1 MLARAITLLHGMR
14 NAVCVFCSA
23 VLLVLPGN
31 TPAQAQA
38 YPAKAVRVVIP
49 FPIGGNT
56 DVYARPISQKMAE
69 LYAQQMIIDNRPGAG
84 GSIGVELVAKAPP
97 DGYTLLW
104 GTTSSHGVGP
114 NVHKKLPYDPVKD
127 FEPVILA
134 VLAQS
139 VLTVHPSVPVKS
151 VKELIVLAKARP
163 AALNY
168 ASSGN
173 GTMSHLAG
181 ELFKHLTATD
191 LVHIPFKGSTP
202 ALVDLISGQV
212 QVMFGG
218 LGSSLAH
225 VKSGRLRALAV
236 TGPARFAALS
246 DLPTIAEAG
255 VPGYEVTTWLAI
267 FAPAKTPRD
276 VITKLNADVNEIL
289 RLPDIVKLMSDQGA
303 APGGGPPERL
313 GRHVQTEIA
322 RWGKVVKAADIRVD

>member
-1 MLARAITLLHGMR
+1 MNRRFFLCCSGLALV
-14 NAVCVFCSA
+14 AVCA
-23 VLLVLPGN
+23 LPAY
-31 TPAQAQA
+31 AQS
-38 YPAKAVRVVIP
+38 YPLKAVRVVIP
-49 FPIGGNT
+49 FPVGGNT
-56 DVYARPISQKMAE
+56 DVYARPVSQKMAE
-69 LYAQQMIIDNRPGAG
+69 LYGQQMVVDNRPGAG
-84 GSIGVELVAKAPP
+84 GTIGVDLVAKAPP

-114 NVHKKLPYDPVKD
+114 NVHRKLPYDPVKD

-151 VKELIVLAKARP
+151 VKDLVALAKARP

-181 ELFKHLTATD
+181 ELFKHLTATR
-191 LVHIPFKGSTP
+191 LVHVPYKGSTP

-225 VKSGRLRALAV
+225 VKTGRLRALAV
-236 TGPARFAALS
+236 TGPSRFAALS
-246 DLPTIAEAG
+246 ELPTIAEAG

-267 FAPAKTPRD
+267 FAPAKTPRE
-276 VITKLNADVNEIL
+276 VVAKLNGDVNGIL
-289 RLPDIVKLMSDQGA
+289 RLPDIARLMSDQGA
-303 APGGGPPERL
+303 TPGGGPPELL
-313 GRHVQTEIA
+313 GKHVQTEIA
-322 RWGKVVKAADIRVD
+322 RWGKVVKVADIRVE

>member
-1 MLARAITLLHGMR
+1 MSRRFSFASFNLSLILL
-14 NAVCVFCSA
+14 CV
-23 VLLVLPGN
+23 V
-31 TPAQAQA
+31 PAHAQV

-49 FPIGGNT
+49 FPVGGNT
-56 DVYARPISQKMAE
+56 DVYARPISQKMSE
-69 LYAQQMIIDNRPGAG
+69 LYGQQMIVDNRPGAG
-84 GSIGVELVAKAPP
+84 GTIGVELVAKAPA

-114 NVHKKLPYDPVKD
+114 NVHRKLPYDPVKD

-151 VKELIVLAKARP
+151 VKDLVALAKARP
-163 AALNY
+163 AQLNY

-181 ELFKHLTATD
+181 ELFKHLTATR
-191 LVHIPFKGSTP
+191 LEHIPYKGSTP

-267 FAPAKTPRD
+267 FAPAKAPRE
-276 VITKLNADVNEIL
+276 VVVKLNADVNEIL
-289 RLPDIVKLMSDQGA
+289 RLPDIGKLMSDQGA
-303 APGGGPPERL
+303 TPGGGPPERL
-313 GRHVQTEIA
+313 GKHVQTEIA
-322 RWGKVVKAADIRVD
+322 RWGKVVKAAGIRVD